1 MAKAQHYHGLNTNL
15 DRLYDD
21 IRHELQGQ
29 KDLQIVSEY
38 NGTMNSI
45 PLLSDVAV
53 NKSPKI
59 WAGALRE
66 FCVYIT
72 RGPNYYAV
80 EVASGM
86 WFGSRVWTGAVGF
99 VVGRPIGLAAEAS
112 VGG

>member
-1 MAKAQHYHGLNTNL
+1 M

-80 EVASGM
+80 EVASG
-86 WFGSRVWTGAVGF
+86 
-99 VVGRPIGLAAEAS
+99 IGLEAECGQVLWDLWS
-112 VGG
+112 VDLLVLPLKPLWVDNAI